1 MEKTTNWKSN
11 NSNGHKLQ
19 ICWKNGK
26 ERLFKNKCQVKSKM
40 CRKPQLRIG
49 KKNCAQNSNVFKTNW
64 KGENTNKKEVM
75 ISNYNSNMN
84 KSSENLIEWKKQ
96 NHLNNQ

>member
-49 KKNCAQNSNVFKTNW
+49 KKTVHKIQMCLKQIEKE
-64 KGENTNKKEVM
+64 KIPIKKKLWFQITTQTWINPVK
-75 ISNYNSNMN
+75 I
-84 KSSENLIEWKKQ
+84 
-96 NHLNNQ
+96 